1 MRACVRACMRAASQS
16 EAFGTAGLGGARR
29 YARDGSLLACSRL
42 DALWYSLTRGP
53 VPPQYLTCCC
63 MSCTKDSIGL
73 PASKRTV
80 LIRRI
85 RPWAA
90 FTVRHT
96 LRTPEVQRHSN
107 GTTRTFGTQGVC
119 WGLKCKLGTSGSAGY
134 ASLPTVPVEYTSTE
148 PRGAS

>member
-1 MRACVRACMRAASQS
+1 MHATALFSHALGWTLY
-16 EAFGTAGLGGARR
+16 GTH
-29 YARDGSLLACSRL
+29 SLADQCRHS
-42 DALWYSLTRGP
+42 
-53 VPPQYLTCCC
+53 TCCC

-90 FTVRHT
+90 FTVRRT
-96 LRTPEVQRHSN
+96 LRTAEVQRYSN